1 MFARMASH
9 LYRADFP
16 RHWSTPIEPEDS
28 CEEIAVAM
36 ESRTRYL
43 FVAPEHTDDTLIRR
57 LRVCA
62 ADDASPIR
70 ERAPGLYVVRRD
82 AG

>member
-1 MFARMASH
+1 VYP
-9 LYRADFP
+9 LYRADF
-16 RHWSTPIEPEDS
+16 SQALVYVPIEPEDS

-36 ESRTRYL
+36 ESRGTRYL